1 MFRLEIDA
9 LNAIYEQQCKTNELL
24 QKLVHQKESETKRPA
39 TRNKGGETC

>member
-9 LNAIYEQQCKTNELL
+9 LNAIYEQQCKANELL
-24 QKLVHQKESETKRPA
+24 QKLVNQKEPENKRPS